1 MAKLD
6 NNGILQRLQERFV
19 DDAIRN
25 VSEPFG
31 LLTVETDTTQLLDVL
46 EFLKTDGE
54 LQFGY
59 LTDITA
65 VHYPEKDKELAV
77 VYHVHSLIN
86 RMRIRIKV
94 FVDGKYPAIPTAT
107 ALWDGANWME
117 RETYDFFGIQFV
129 GHPDLRRILN
139 VDDMEVFP
147 MRKEYPL
154 EDPNKVDKKDYFFGR

>member
-6 NNGILQRLQERFV
+6 NQTVLQLLRDRF
-19 DDAIRN
+19 DAAIQQ
-25 VSEPFG
+25 VSEPYG
-31 LLTVETDTTQLLDVL
+31 LLTVETDTAHILEVL
-46 EFLKTDGE
+46 EFLKTDDQ

-65 VHYPEKDKELAV
+65 VHYPELAKAFAV
-77 VYHVHSLIN
+77 VYHVHSLLNNI
-86 RMRIRIKV
+86 RIRIKV
-94 FVDGKYPAIPTAT
+94 FIDGNYPAIPTAT
-107 ALWDGANWME
+107 VLWNGANWME

-139 VDDMEVFP
+139 MDDMEVFP